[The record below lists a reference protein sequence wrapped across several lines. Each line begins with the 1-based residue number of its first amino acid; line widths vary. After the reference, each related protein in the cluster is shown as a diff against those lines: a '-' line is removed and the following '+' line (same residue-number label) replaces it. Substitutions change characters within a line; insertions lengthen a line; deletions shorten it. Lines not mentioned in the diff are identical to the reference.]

1 MIIRAMDI
9 FISIISSGIP
19 GLAAEKRKKEKAAS
33 GNAKA
38 KAKGK
43 AKAKAKAVDPE
54 PEEIPEEWPED
65 DHAEDDVDGLES
77 ELSVDEDN

>member
-1 MIIRAMDI
+1 MDI
-9 FISIISSGIP
+9 FISIISLRIP
-19 GLAAEKRKKEKAAS
+19 GLAAEKRKMEKAAS
-33 GNAKA
+33 GNPKA

-65 DHAEDDVDGLES
+65 DDAEDDVDGLES